1 MDEGKKAEYH
11 SQIYAFFDDPQ
22 ARTVYL
28 PEYEE
33 MDTRQ
38 LIRSAHIEVFPFNP
52 FTHKLGDT
60 AILFNYRR
68 LTFDHNASAAII
80 SL

>member
-11 SQIYAFFDDPQ
+11 SRIYAFFDDPQ
-22 ARTVYL
+22 ARAAYL
-28 PEYEE
+28 PEYAE

-38 LIRSAHIEVFPFNP
+38 IIRSAHIEVFPFNP
-52 FTHKLGDT
+52 FTHTPGDT
-60 AILFNYRR
+60 AVLFNYRR
-68 LTFDHNASAAII
+68 LTFDKNASAVMI